1 MQWPYGHPVADHW
14 VTSARSSF
22 PSYLQEKDGL
32 FCIGSLAGVTSGTA
46 WGGERCCGCPAGQC
60 PGLSMPNKVQRP
72 RPWCSRKKTKCRRM
86 KGLRRGKSRIS
97 GPAERLCKRK
107 QWPTALA
114 PCSSLWTCLLPMCV
128 FGRVQ
133 FVRLNTSRFVS
144 TLLLQGC
151 NLSTFDGLHFLPW
164 PAEALSRRDRPCRI
178 AFGQEICA
186 SHAYDMMPCFFI
198 IARVEDEDAQKALF
212 LRYAQHMESLGIEL
226 THGYCD
232 CFCFKVSKRLRSF
245 RTASQVWSF
254 TGAQVCWPNR
264 ARWFLCIGVGDG
276 FSVF

>member
-1 MQWPYGHPVADHW
+1 MD
-14 VTSARSSF
+14 SF
-22 PSYLQEKDGL
+22 ALDPWQVLQVGQHGEEKDVVVARRANARAYL
-32 FCIGSLAGVTSGTA
+32 
-46 WGGERCCGCPAGQC
+46 CPARFSV
-60 PGLSMPNKVQRP
+60 PGLGAHGKERSAAGWKA
-72 RPWCSRKKTKCRRM
+72 C
-86 KGLRRGKSRIS
+86 GKSRIS

-133 FVRLNTSRFVS
+133 FVRLNTSRFVP

-178 AFGQEICA
+178 VFGQEICA

-198 IARVEDEDAQKALF
+198 IARVEDQDAQKALF
-212 LRYAQHMESLGIEL
+212 LRYAQHMESLGVEL

-245 RTASQVWSF
+245 RAASQVWSF

-276 FSVF
+276 FSVV